1 MKRVIKFVGNAHT
14 NQSSRRGHKPCCIV
28 NHISEGS
35 KESCIDWFTSS
46 GNTVSSAHFLVG
58 KDGSIYQFV
67 PIEKMAWANGLK
79 QYQYQYAT
87 AGIVE
92 EQGVNPNWYSVSIE
106 HEGVYTETW
115 GKLTKEQ
122 LEASVWLHKYIIN
135 YVKEHFGVE
144 IPIDRDHILGHSEID
159 SIRKPFCPGEKF
171 PFNLLI
177 EGVQKEVELPFSD
190 IADHWAKDDI
200 IKLYDA
206 GL

>member
-1 MKRVIKFVGNAHT
+1 MRRTIKFVGNEHT

-28 NHISEGS
+28 NHISEGT
-35 KESCIDWFTSS
+35 KESCVDWFTSS

-67 PIEKMAWANGLK
+67 PIEKNAWANGLK

-87 AGIVE
+87 ASIVE

-122 LEASVWLHKYIIN
+122 LEASVWLHKYIID

-144 IPIDRDHILGHSEID
+144 IPIDRDHILGHCEID
-159 SIRKPFCPGEKF
+159 SIRKPSARVRSFR
-171 PFNLLI
+171 LI
-177 EGVQKEVELPFSD
+177 YSLKECKRKWSCRFLISQ
-190 IADHWAKDDI
+190 IT
-200 IKLYDA
+200 
-206 GL
+206 GLKTTSSSSMMPVW